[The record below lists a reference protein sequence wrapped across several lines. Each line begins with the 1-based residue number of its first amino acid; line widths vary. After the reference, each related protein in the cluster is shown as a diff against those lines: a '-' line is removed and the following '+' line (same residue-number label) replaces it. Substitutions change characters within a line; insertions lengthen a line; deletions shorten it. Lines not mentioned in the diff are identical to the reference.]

1 MIYFLFGSMAK
12 NLLKLFKEQVNM
24 FHPTIKF
31 TAEYSKVEVNF
42 LNVNIKLINRGIRTN
57 LLVEPTD
64 AHQKLSILT
73 TTKKG
78 ITYSKALRPN
88 RISAVARVSIDAV
101 MI

>member
-1 MIYFLFGSMAK
+1 MAK

-42 LNVNIKLINRGIRTN
+42 LNVNIKLINGGIRTN

-64 AHQKLSILT
+64 ANQKLSILT